1 MQNLYGMVELQ
12 ERDYLTKFKILI
24 KPIQILNE
32 LIVTR

>member
-12 ERDYLTKFKILI
+12 EMDYLTKFNILI